1 MTRIVLGLITA
12 LTLISCSEKKDKKS
26 QSNNPVIANQSF
38 FYPYDTVPKIY
49 QYREIKNGMYEQF
62 HRVYGISRSN
72 GKHIL
77 LETFTQD
84 GRHTETYDFL
94 LDSMLVQEH
103 LVVDATGAIKP
114 AFVNENKL
122 FPLDSIETHFK
133 SQFSGISDAFV
144 IELDSRR
151 RFNGH
156 TKRDI
161 LSKKMNCMKLIE
173 TLKVT
178 NRDDKLALK
187 NEESI
192 EIIRY
197 YGKSIGLVEWHDVN
211 DKQHYVL
218 EDIMT
223 HNEWLKIIAR

>member
-26 QSNNPVIANQSF
+26 QSNNPEIAIQSF

-77 LETFTQD
+77 VEHFTQD

-94 LDSMLVQEH
+94 LNSMLVQDH
-103 LVVDATGAIKP
+103 LVVGAKGDIKSTT
-114 AFVNENKL
+114 VNENKL
-122 FPLDSIETHFK
+122 FPLDKKEICFK
-133 SQFSGISDAFV
+133 SQFSGISDQYV
-144 IELDSRR
+144 IDYESCRKFIDYTQRS
-151 RFNGH
+151 
-156 TKRDI
+156 I
-161 LSKKMNCMKLIE
+161 LSKKMDCMKLNEIL
-173 TLKVT
+173 TVT
-178 NRDDKLALK
+178 NMDMKLKLK
-187 NEESI
+187 NELTNQI
-192 EIIRY
+192 VRY
-197 YGKSIGLVEWHDVN
+197 YAKSIGLVEWHDVN
-211 DKQHYVL
+211 DKQHFIL

-223 HNEWLKIIAR
+223 QNEWLKIISG